1 MKGAIVTVRNFL
13 SFVGKTQFC
22 APRKVYTIII
32 LRNVS
37 GLSPIQLPQDRY
49 PVIEA
54 LLKRICELEKESAA
68 RESFRARLDKKR
80 PDGQLRAHRAAML
93 SLSRRS
99 ALLRFRHPQID
110 QDTYGAEG

>member
-1 MKGAIVTVRNFL
+1 MKGAIVTVRNLLHFAHQGKYIL
-13 SFVGKTQFC
+13 SSYSEMC
-22 APRKVYTIII
+22 
-32 LRNVS
+32 
-37 GLSPIQLPQDRY
+37 IQLPQDRY
-49 PVIEA
+49 LVIEA
-54 LLKRICELEKESAA
+54 LLKRTKCAPGWWLCMCELEKESAA